1 MRRRAKNNE
10 GLPTKGIWLTTFNDM
25 MTLLMVFFV
34 LLFSMS
40 TVDMKRF
47 KHFQGELQSALG
59 ILEAGQKTA
68 VGIVEPEPPITKT
81 TPNDSVGKQPPPEVV
96 AEVRALKSLSERL
109 GLPGTWSPRRI
120 QITLEDGLLFGSAQ
134 TRFNQT
140 AVTVLSE
147 VAAALAKIPG
157 QILVEGHTD
166 NRPLVSARYP
176 SNWELS
182 TARAAQVVKYLIST
196 KQVVPERLA
205 AVGYADSK
213 PIASNATPAGQAT
226 NRRVEIVLLMGDGN
240 G

>member
-1 MRRRAKNNE
+1 MRIRPKSTE
-10 GLPTKGIWLTTFNDM
+10 KSTPEGIWLTTFNDM

-68 VGIVEPEPPITKT
+68 VGVVELEPPLSKT
-81 TPNDSVGKQPPPEVV
+81 TSDDSAEPPPPEVV
-96 AEVRALKSLSERL
+96 AEVRALRSLSERL
-109 GLPGTWSPRRI
+109 GLPSIWSPRRI
-120 QITLEDGLLFGSAQ
+120 QITLEDALLFGSAQ
-134 TRFNQT
+134 TRFNQK
-140 AVTVLSE
+140 ALPVLDE
-147 VAAALAKIPG
+147 VAAALAKIGG

-196 KQVVPERLA
+196 RQVAPQRLA
-205 AVGYADSK
+205 AVGYGDSK
-213 PIASNATPAGQAT
+213 PIASNDTPAGQAT
-226 NRRVEIVLLMGDGN
+226 NRRVEIVLLMGQETG
-240 G
+240 

>member
-1 MRRRAKNNE
+1 MRIRPKNSE
-10 GLPTKGIWLTTFNDM
+10 KSTSEGIWLTTFNDM

-47 KHFQGELQSALG
+47 KRFQGELQSALG

-68 VGIVEPEPPITKT
+68 VGVVEPEPPMSRTA
-81 TPNDSVGKQPPPEVV
+81 PDDAVEQPPPEVV
-96 AEVRALKSLSERL
+96 AEVRALRSLSERL
-109 GLPGTWSPRRI
+109 GLPSSWSPRRI
-120 QITLEDGLLFGSAQ
+120 QITLEDALLFGSAQ
-134 TRFNQT
+134 TRFNQK
-140 AVTVLSE
+140 ALPVLAE
-147 VAAALAKIPG
+147 VAAALAKIGG

-182 TARAAQVVKYLIST
+182 TARAAQVVKYLIRT
-196 KQVVPERLA
+196 GQVAPQHLA
-205 AVGYADSK
+205 AVGYGDSK
-213 PIASNATPAGQAT
+213 PIASNDTPAGQAA
-226 NRRVEIVLLMGDGN
+226 NRRVEIVLLMGQEN

>member
-1 MRRRAKNNE
+1 MRRARRNPDDSVAKS
-10 GLPTKGIWLTTFNDM
+10 IWLTTFNDM

-47 KHFQGELQSALG
+47 KHFRGELQSALG

-68 VGIVEPEPPITKT
+68 VGVVEAEPPITKT
-81 TPNDSVGKQPPPEVV
+81 SPDDAESVQPPPEVV
-96 AEVRALKSLSERL
+96 AEVRALRRLSERL
-109 GLPGTWSPRRI
+109 RLPSTWSPRRI
-120 QITLEDGLLFGSAQ
+120 QITLEDNLLFGSAQ
-134 TRFNQT
+134 THFNQK
-140 AVTVLSE
+140 ALPVLGE
-147 VAAALAKIPG
+147 VAAALAKIQG

-166 NRPLVSARYP
+166 NRPLVSARFS

-182 TARAAQVVKYLIST
+182 TARAAQVVKYLLQTGGIAP
-196 KQVVPERLA
+196 QRLA

-213 PIASNATPAGQAT
+213 PIVSNDTPAGRAT
-226 NRRVEIVLLMGDGN
+226 NRRVEIVLLMGQEN